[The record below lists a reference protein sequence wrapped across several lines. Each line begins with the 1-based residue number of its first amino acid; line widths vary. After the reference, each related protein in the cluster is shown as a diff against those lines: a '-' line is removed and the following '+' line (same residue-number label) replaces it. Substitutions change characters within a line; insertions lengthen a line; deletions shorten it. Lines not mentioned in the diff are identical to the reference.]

1 MGIIDAFKNF
11 KTRNKYL
18 KDFYE
23 DGLRGLGHDGEEWN
37 RESYTA
43 ILTQY
48 YQNYGAN
55 VFAEEVLYQLQ
66 LKTNVSTDFIKKDL
80 KHLIKTWIPN
90 NSSKKEITLRPKT
103 TKFIEYLKKN
113 SAIEYHIESDEELD
127 ELNFVVSKEGLSVST
142 SIRITDVGVN
152 LVKYAIANC
161 PDTKKRNKAI
171 LLLNKLNLDNLLRYV
186 MDNNGKITGQ
196 FVYWAEDYNF
206 DCSILL
212 RLHRIAI
219 NEIIE
224 NYNIIIAE
232 IGDSKV
238 SQSKPIAKPKP
249 AVPPKP
255 IQQAKPATPKTL
267 NENDLFNCV
276 KAIPI
281 RFDFN
286 YPQMKEN
293 RKLNELCNM
302 LLSGDMIS
310 QVLDAGNIESL
321 ERNLQVKRL
330 RSTNQEDYNR
340 SLENNILFELY
351 KYSNLM
357 SIFKVLEDRKNDKV
371 KVDYQKLWEMI
382 QIECKTRIQNLSVE
396 KKSNP
401 AIHNLLQRYDYDTR
415 KFKMV
420 INDYID
426 VRENDYIL
434 SGMMSSILYIV
445 MNSVFFGEINN
456 QPVLQMIKSY
466 SSKEIM
472 CMLEALIINTATL
485 RLTTYANGGSMFERD

>member
-1 MGIIDAFKNF
+1 MNDDLIYYVIMAVIAAIIGYFGINSDYFIFRAVGAIIVAILIFYGGIFIGVIVEKIVE
-11 KTRNKYL
+11 KYL
-18 KDFYE
+18 
-23 DGLRGLGHDGEEWN
+23 
-37 RESYTA
+37 T
-43 ILTQY
+43 
-48 YQNYGAN
+48 
-55 VFAEEVLYQLQ
+55 VF
-66 LKTNVSTDFIKKDL
+66 KKIKFM
-80 KHLIKTWIPN
+80 
-90 NSSKKEITLRPKT
+90 ITV
-103 TKFIEYLKKN
+103 I
-113 SAIEYHIESDEELD
+113 
-127 ELNFVVSKEGLSVST
+127 
-142 SIRITDVGVN
+142 
-152 LVKYAIANC
+152 
-161 PDTKKRNKAI
+161 
-171 LLLNKLNLDNLLRYV
+171 
-186 MDNNGKITGQ
+186 ITG
-196 FVYWAEDYNF
+196 V
-206 DCSILL
+206 ILAPL
-212 RLHRIAI
+212 AHWGLFNHDFLFKVLGFY
-219 NEIIE
+219 IIVMYIMFLYLWRDLFLNTPKE
-224 NYNIIIAE
+224 KTESNK
-232 IGDSKV
+232 SKQTAQPKPV
-238 SQSKPIAKPKP
+238 SQSEQTTQPKP
-249 AVPPKP
+249 VVQSKQVTSKEYWSIIESYVMAHKYDVLSEEYICQIHQATLRDTSKIEVDLKKAIELLKNNFNKQTPQTKP
-255 IQQAKPATPKTL
+255 ARKAKQTTRQKPATSKIL

-293 RKLNELCNM
+293 PKLNELCNI

-434 SGMMSSILYIV
+434 SGMMSSILYIA